1 MDAFGAYAA
10 SSIHNPDGGI
20 ILLNVE
26 GTFAAAIHHDL
37 NFKNLLVET
46 LTHEIA
52 HAVEDSLGLEFDEDR
67 VERIV
72 NSYREKAEAAGLWEK
87 EEIQNAAHLPT
98 PEDIKRWYSLLVGQ
112 GESAMYDNMIG
123 FDRAKEKSMPQN

>member
-10 SSIHNPDGGI
+10 SSIHNADGGI

-26 GTFAAAIHHDL
+26 GTFEAAIHHDL
-37 NFKNLLVET
+37 NVKNLMAET

-52 HAVEDSLGLEFDEDR
+52 HAVEDSLGLEFNEDR

-72 NSYREKAEAAGLWEK
+72 NSYREKAEASGKWGE
-87 EEIQNAAHLPT
+87 EEIKNAVHLPT
-98 PEDIKRWYSLLVGQ
+98 PEDIKRWYSILVSQ
-112 GESAMYDNMIG
+112 GESAMYDDMIG
-123 FDRAKEKSMPQN
+123 FDRDKEKSMPQD